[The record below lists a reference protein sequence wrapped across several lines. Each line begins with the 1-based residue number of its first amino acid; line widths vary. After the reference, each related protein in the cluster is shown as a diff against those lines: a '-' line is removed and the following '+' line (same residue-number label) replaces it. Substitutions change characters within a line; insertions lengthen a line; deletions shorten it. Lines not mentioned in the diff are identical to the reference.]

1 MQHKNIFIKNARVN
15 NLKNVS
21 VEIQRNKMVVI
32 TGVSGSGK
40 SSLAYD
46 TLYAEGQRRYVESL
60 SSYARQFLARMD
72 KPDVDYIHGIS
83 PAMAIQQKVST
94 SNPRSTVGTVTE
106 IYDYLKVLFARMG
119 KTYSPISGKLV
130 TSDSISDITDA
141 ILDKPVDT
149 KVNILAKVTVRGKGY
164 AAELSLALQKGFT
177 RVWENGEI
185 LEIEDELAVCEEKS
199 AVCEDTNG
207 GDKKQEKQDFFLLID
222 RFLVSQE
229 DLRNV
234 RGRIADSIQTAYQEG
249 HSRCFVQYNKESLV
263 QFSEEFEAD
272 GIVFERPT
280 PNLFSFNNPY
290 GACSACEGFG
300 RVMGIDEDL
309 VVPDKEKSVYEG
321 AIACWKGEV
330 MSEYQ
335 KAFLKVADKYD
346 FPIHR
351 SYYALSEAEKNLL
364 WAGNKDFTGIYP
376 FFTFVETQHHK
387 IQYRV
392 MTARYRG
399 YTTCPDCK
407 GSRIRKDANY
417 VKIDGYCIADFLSM
431 ELKDMQPIF
440 KNLKLSAYD
449 LQIGKRIFNEIN
461 TRIDYL
467 NRVGVDYLTLSRK
480 VNTLSGGE
488 MQRIRLATSLGSGL
502 VGAMYILDEPSIGLH
517 PRDTAKLITILE
529 SLRNQGNT
537 VIIVEHDESVMQH
550 ADQLIDIGVYAGELG
565 GELVF
570 SGNYAEILTDEKSLT
585 GQYLSG
591 KQEIE
596 VPKIRRQKRT
606 FIRLENA
613 RLHNLQNVSIDIPLN
628 MITVVTGVSGSGK
641 TTLIQQVFY
650 HALRKHLGQPAE
662 KSGEMATLSGD
673 LKLISFVEMV
683 DQSPVSRS
691 SRSNPITY
699 IKAYDTIRELFAS
712 QRMAQI
718 KGLAAGSFSF
728 NVEGGRCEECKGDG
742 KIVVEMQFLP
752 DVELLCEACNG
763 KRFKKSVLEVAYK
776 GKNIYEILD
785 MTISEALPFFADIPK
800 IYDKLVVLNKVGLG
814 YLRMGQSTDTFS
826 GGEAQRMKLAFFLTQ
841 RNATGTFY
849 IFDEPTTG
857 LHFDDI
863 KKLLFAINQLIE
875 KGNTVLIIEHNLDV
889 IKCADWLIDL
899 GPEGGKNGGKLL
911 YQGLPEGLI
920 GVEESHTARFLK
932 GKLVPEGTQK

>member
-149 KVNILAKVTVRGKGY
+149 KVNILTKVTVRSKGY
-164 AAELSLALQKGFT
+164 AAELALALQKGFT
-177 RVWENGEI
+177 RIWENGEI
-185 LEIEDELAVCEEKS
+185 LDIEDIIDA
-199 AVCEDTNG
+199 AQ
-207 GDKKQEKQDFFLLID
+207 KQEKQDFFLLID
-222 RFLVSQE
+222 RFLVSH
-229 DLRNV
+229 DDIRNV
-234 RGRIADSIQTAYQEG
+234 RGRIADSVQTAYQEG
-249 HSRCFVQYNKESLV
+249 HSRCFVQYNKEALI

-272 GIVFERPT
+272 GIIFERPT

-290 GACSACEGFG
+290 GACPTCEGFG

-321 AIACWKGEV
+321 AIACWKGEQ

-351 SYYALSEAEKNLL
+351 SYYALSDAEKDVL
-364 WAGNKDFTGIYP
+364 WQGKPDFMGIYP
-376 FFTFVETQHHK
+376 FFQYIETQHHK

-417 VKIDGYCIADFLSM
+417 VKIDGYCISDFLSM
-431 ELKDMQPIF
+431 ELKEMQPIF

-449 LQIGKRIFNEIN
+449 LSIGKRIFNEIN
-461 TRIDYL
+461 ARIDYL

-517 PRDTAKLITILE
+517 PRDTDKLITILE

-550 ADQLIDIGVYAGELG
+550 ADQLIDIGPLAGELG

-570 SGNYAEILTDEKSLT
+570 SGNYAEILKDERSLT

-591 KQEIE
+591 RQEIA

-613 RLHNLQNVSIDIPLN
+613 RLHNLKNVTIDIPLN

-641 TTLIQQVFY
+641 TTLIQQVLY

-662 KSGEMATLSGD
+662 KSGEMATLLGD
-673 LKLISFVEMV
+673 LKLLSFVEMV

-699 IKAYDTIRELFAS
+699 IKAYDHIRELFAS
-712 QRMAQI
+712 QRLAQI
-718 KGLAAGSFSF
+718 KGLTPGSFSF

-742 KIVVEMQFLP
+742 NIVVEMQFLP
-752 DVELLCEACNG
+752 DVELLCEACGG
-763 KRFKKSVLEVAYK
+763 KRFKKSVLEVTYK
-776 GKNIYEILD
+776 GKNIYEVLD
-785 MTISEALPFFADIPK
+785 MTISEALPFFEDIPK
-800 IYDKLVVLNKVGLG
+800 VYDKLEVLNKVGLG

-863 KKLLFAINQLIE
+863 KKLLFAINQLVE

-889 IKCADWLIDL
+889 IKCADWIIDL
-899 GPEGGKNGGKLL
+899 GPEGGKNGGQLL
-911 YQGLPEGLI
+911 YQGLPDGLLL
-920 GVEESHTARFLK
+920 VEESHTAKYLK
-932 GKLVPEGTQK
+932 GKI